1 MLSLST
7 DMDKSEELRLLASA
21 FNAHQPIA
29 ILDRN
34 GAFIKVNAAFCDLS
48 GYSAHQL
55 KGTNIRLFRSTR
67 HDERFYIEF
76 WHGLYEKGYWQGE
89 LWHQLKSGDTRLHV
103 NISAVTDEQGHFTHF
118 VAFYE
123 DESVRYQQ
131 QLLLEQKAAQETSI
145 SLLMAYCLD
154 ALPMTEFLNRC
165 QDQIKQNHQWHW
177 KLLSLY
183 QLTHAE
189 IHSILSHGTCA
200 QNHCQKSAM
209 TLSLCQSVIQ
219 QGCPKEL
226 PLDALGL
233 SSCLIEKDHTLYA
246 VPINQNQKAS
256 VLVLYLPR
264 AAIADHEHKAFLHRV
279 VHVLGMGI
287 NKRLSDQALEEA
299 RKRAE
304 LSSKAKSQ
312 LLSSVSHEL
321 RTPLNAVLGFS
332 QLLQDEGLNEIQR
345 EYTQEI
351 HAAGKH
357 LLNLVN
363 DILDLARMEQGR
375 VKLNLEALSL
385 TTVLQETVMMVRQLA
400 QENHIN
406 IEFSDADLILP
417 EVNADPIR
425 IKQVLLNLLSNAI
438 KYNEAHGQVR
448 LRLKQ
453 FHPQKIRLEIEDSGQ
468 GVPED
473 KEQLLFHAF
482 NRLGAEQG
490 PTEGTGIGLAICKRL
505 MTLMQGEIG
514 YQRHPIKGSIFWIE
528 LPIAQ
533 YAQEIRA
540 RETQAQFH
548 ILCLDDDP
556 IHLRLIEGLLSQRPE
571 LKLVTESNTSY
582 AVEHALKQPVD
593 LILLD
598 LHMPDLSGYEVLE
611 ILKASPKTAAI
622 PIVAIS
628 AENDPEQIN
637 QCLLSGFTEYLTKP
651 LSVDK
656 LFVIIEQLRQEQSQ
670 LLQHQ
675 D

>member
-1 MLSLST
+1 
-7 DMDKSEELRLLASA
+7 MDRSEEFKLLAST

-34 GAFIKVNAAFCDLS
+34 GTFIKVNAAFCNLS
-48 GYSAHQL
+48 GYSALQL
-55 KGTNIRLFRSTR
+55 KGANVRLLRSDR
-67 HDERFYIEF
+67 HNDQFYHEF
-76 WHGLYEKGYWQGE
+76 WLALYEHGYWQGE
-89 LWHQLKSGDTRLHV
+89 LWNKLKSGEIRLHV
-103 NISAVTDEQGHFTHF
+103 NISAVTDEQGHFTHY

-131 QLLLEQKAAQETSI
+131 QLLLEQKAAQETSLSI
-145 SLLMAYCLD
+145 LMAYCLD
-154 ALPMTEFLNRC
+154 ELPMTAFLNQC
-165 QDQIKQNHQWHW
+165 MEQIRQNHQWHW

-183 QLTHAE
+183 QLTHSE
-189 IHSILSHGTCA
+189 LHSILSHGACV
-200 QNHCQKSAM
+200 QNNCEKSAM
-209 TLSLCQSVIQ
+209 TQSLCRSVIQ
-219 QGCPKEL
+219 QGAPKEL

-233 SSCLIEKDHTLYA
+233 SSCLIEKDHALYA
-246 VPINQNQKAS
+246 VPLNQNQKAS
-256 VLVLYLPR
+256 VLVLYLPKFV
-264 AAIADHEHKAFLHRV
+264 IDNHESRAFLHRV

-287 NKRLSDQALEEA
+287 NKRISDQALEDA

-321 RTPLNAVLGFS
+321 RTPLNAILGFS
-332 QLLQDEGLNEIQR
+332 QLLQDEGLNEIQL
-345 EYTQEI
+345 EYSQEI

-375 VKLNLEALSL
+375 VKLNVEALSL
-385 TTVLQETVMMVRQLA
+385 SASLSETLAMVQQLA
-400 QENHIN
+400 LEKNVC
-406 IEFSDADLILP
+406 IEFSDKARILP

-425 IKQVLLNLLSNAI
+425 LKQVLLNLLSNAI
-438 KYNEAHGQVR
+438 KYNEVNGQVR
-448 LRLKQ
+448 LHLKSIAN
-453 FHPQKIRLEIEDSGQ
+453 QKIRLEIEDSGQ

-473 KEQLLFHAF
+473 KEQLLFQAF

-505 MTLMQGEIG
+505 IKLMHGEIG
-514 YQRHPIKGSIFWIE
+514 YQRHPVKGSIFWIE
-528 LPIAQ
+528 LPFAH
-533 YAQEIRA
+533 YAQEISAKTSRA
-540 RETQAQFH
+540 HFN

-556 IHLRLIEGLLSQRPE
+556 IHLRLIEGLLSQHPE
-571 LKLVTESNTSY
+571 LKLFTETNASY
-582 AVEHALKQPVD
+582 ALEFALKQPVD

-598 LHMPDLSGYEVLE
+598 LHMPELSGYEVLE
-611 ILKASPKTAAI
+611 ILKASPRTATI
-622 PIVAIS
+622 PVVAIS
-628 AENDPEQIN
+628 AENNPEQIN

-656 LFVIIEQLRQEQSQ
+656 LLVVVEQLQQEQKQ